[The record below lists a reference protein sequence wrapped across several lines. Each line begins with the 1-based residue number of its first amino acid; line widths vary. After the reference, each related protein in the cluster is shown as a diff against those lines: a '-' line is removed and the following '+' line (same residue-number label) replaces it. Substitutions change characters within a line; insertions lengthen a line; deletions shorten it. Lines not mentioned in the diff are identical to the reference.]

1 MKIKPSKLI
10 FYDQVLLKINHAEF
24 LTYSGLN
31 RMQIW
36 LLIEM
41 RKWIRERLKE
51 MEKNKE
57 DHIWNSAVILY

>member
-51 MEKNKE
+51 MEKK
-57 DHIWNSAVILY
+57 